1 MKNLE
6 NWAKGFN
13 HNLITACATIL
24 GLILVG
30 IIIYALFPENLDIA
44 YIKNTFTNKLSF
56 FVDEK
61 AERLTYITN
70 TLLFLP
76 LFCLFYFGIKKYL
89 KIKDN
94 IKFLNNFSA
103 VGTILT
109 ILVLFIFIPSSLH
122 FGVKMPL
129 SFILQHILEIIIFT
143 ILSVSLYFIKDKKM
157 FENQIFTSA
166 TLICLAIYIFKILY
180 FYPTNIINQTFM
192 EAYHFDAFVYPI
204 FKIQQGLLPA
214 IDFKN
219 IYGAYPYFYN
229 LFAPLS
235 TFKITFLTAII
246 FFVSWVCGIFY
257 IYKITKNKLLAFLL
271 SIVFVY
277 LTGGNYVYYLQFA
290 PLRIIAFTVL
300 LFLATLYTQKQKI
313 YLIVL
318 GFIVSI
324 LAIIWNFE
332 TGIINLIAWITF
344 ICYNLFNNYTIKD
357 KKLFISSLKYSFYG
371 FLSFCLAL
379 LMLKFI
385 PYFIGGKVAN
395 LTDILFAQSLYYKTG
410 FMVAKISPLHPWF
423 LHLLIYMS
431 ALILALQ
438 PILRTEKNQD
448 KQLPLL
454 VFLSVFGLGIYTYY
468 QGRSSFENLIT
479 VFFPALL
486 IIPIYFKKYITKYLI
501 LRRNQLKILRIYFI
515 FYILLSLNLLPL
527 VQLF

>member
-13 HNLITACATIL
+13 HNLIAACATIL

-157 FENQIFTSA
+157 FENKIFTSA

-204 FKIQQGLLPA
+204 FKTQQGLLPA

-246 FFVSWVCGIFY
+246 FFVSWTCGIFY
-257 IYKITKNKLLAFLL
+257 IYKITKNKLFAFLL
-271 SIVFVY
+271 IIVFVY

-300 LFLATLYTQKQKI
+300 LF
-313 YLIVL
+313 
-318 GFIVSI
+318 
-324 LAIIWNFE
+324 
-332 TGIINLIAWITF
+332 
-344 ICYNLFNNYTIKD
+344 
-357 KKLFISSLKYSFYG
+357 
-371 FLSFCLAL
+371 
-379 LMLKFI
+379 
-385 PYFIGGKVAN
+385 
-395 LTDILFAQSLYYKTG
+395 
-410 FMVAKISPLHPWF
+410 
-423 LHLLIYMS
+423 
-431 ALILALQ
+431 
-438 PILRTEKNQD
+438 
-448 KQLPLL
+448 
-454 VFLSVFGLGIYTYY
+454 
-468 QGRSSFENLIT
+468 
-479 VFFPALL
+479 
-486 IIPIYFKKYITKYLI
+486 
-501 LRRNQLKILRIYFI
+501 
-515 FYILLSLNLLPL
+515 
-527 VQLF
+527 